1 MGGTVTPSLFNVNED
16 NPTGLPVESSIFT
29 EGGSLLEK
37 ASLRQPGAILL
48 VSCYELGHQ
57 PIGIALPMGFLEQ
70 AGYAPASLDIAV
82 EKVDLERI
90 KQARFVGISVPMHTA
105 LRLGVRVA
113 ELVRE
118 TNPSCHI
125 CFYGLYASLNAEYL
139 LELFSPARPRRDDPL
154 QPGATG
160 TPTRP
165 FPFAD
170 SVIGGEYEAPL
181 VQVLEA
187 LERGDSLEHVEG
199 VSHRGKIVGPHLKRL
214 PFAVPSRNGL
224 PPLERYAHLE
234 RDGAQHVVGYV
245 EASRGCLH
253 HCLHCPIVPVYEG
266 RFFIVPAEVVLED
279 IRRQVRA
286 GATHITFGDPDF
298 LNGPGH
304 SLSIVRAMRAEFP
317 RVTFDFTA
325 KVEHILKHRSIFSEL
340 GSLGCL
346 FVISA
351 VESFS
356 DLVLTKLEK
365 GHTRADVFAA
375 LEIVRQAGI
384 TLRASLVPFT
394 PWATLD
400 DYLELFDIVES
411 HDLVEATDPVQYT
424 IRLLVP
430 PGSALLTRSDVRRF
444 LGPLDQAGFQYQWT
458 HPDPRMDKLHREVSA
473 AVEAAAS
480 TSEDPAATFDRLRA
494 IAYRFADRQ
503 PAAPTASRTPSRNR
517 HRPPRLTEPW
527 FCCAEPTERQLHPLH
542 TKGCGEV

>member
-1 MGGTVTPSLFNVNED
+1 MARVCNMGGTVTPSLFNVNED

-29 EGGSLLEK
+29 AGGSVLEK

-57 PIGIALPMGFLEQ
+57 PIGIALPTGFLEQ

-90 KQARFVGISVPMHTA
+90 RQARFVGISVPMHTA

-125 CFYGLYASLNAEYL
+125 CFYGLYASLNAKYL
-139 LELFSPARPRRDDPL
+139 LNNV
-154 QPGATG
+154 
-160 TPTRP
+160 
-165 FPFAD
+165 AD

-181 VQVLEA
+181 VRVMEA
-187 LERGDSLEHVEG
+187 LERGDSLANVEG

-234 RDGAQHVVGYV
+234 HDGGQRVVGYV
-245 EASRGCLH
+245 ETSRGCLH

-266 RFFIVPAEVVLED
+266 RFFIVPVEVVLED

-325 KVEHILKHRSIFSEL
+325 KIEHILKHRSIFSEL

-356 DLVLTKLEK
+356 DLVLAKLEK
-365 GHTRADVFAA
+365 GHTRAAVFAA

-394 PWATLD
+394 PWTTLD

-480 TSEDPAATFDRLRA
+480 TSEDPAAT
-494 IAYRFADRQ
+494 
-503 PAAPTASRTPSRNR
+503 
-517 HRPPRLTEPW
+517 
-527 FCCAEPTERQLHPLH
+527 
-542 TKGCGEV
+542 